1 MCRLVVQLVWFY
13 FSLSKFKHFNL
24 NWHWTWMQLL
34 WNSWNFAQLNNQSH
48 FTQRDVQHRYYSAQ
62 TLVCMKQF
70 EKSIVYNILFVNS
83 RRLVALKCCYLF
95 TVISLDLREEKEYTK
110 FIEKVAK
117 VKENLKILLDI
128 SAVQS
133 CWSEKQELCSKRV
146 VLFIEKCIIIQDE
159 SSFCVLQ
166 RTSWLFSN
174 RAIVLWRFLT
184 YFLVMKKN
192 KALKFKYGSECHLLP
207 LVPPINCQQLCLQSW
222 WNCWCRMKTV
232 LNLFQRKLYVFYC
245 FLNDA
250 LNVNKNSSVCSEFLL
265 NYSDVFEL

>member
-1 MCRLVVQLVWFY
+1 
-13 FSLSKFKHFNL
+13 
-24 NWHWTWMQLL
+24 MQLL

-62 TLVCMKQF
+62 TLVFMKQF

-110 FIEKVAK
+110 FIEKFAK

-166 RTSWLFSN
+166 RTSWLFAN
-174 RAIVLWRFLT
+174 RALVLWRFFDLLFGDEKKQSIKIQVWIRVSFIT
-184 YFLVMKKN
+184 TSPANKLSTIMLAKLMK
-192 KALKFKYGSECHLLP
+192 LLMP
-207 LVPPINCQQLCLQSW
+207 HENCVEFISAQAICILLLFERCIECQQEFFS
-222 WNCWCRMKTV
+222 
-232 LNLFQRKLYVFYC
+232 LFGVFVELFRCFRALDTLYRHYIIT
-245 FLNDA
+245 
-250 LNVNKNSSVCSEFLL
+250 
-265 NYSDVFEL
+265 